1 MSNPFL
7 DPDELVLT
15 PKVEPVRVI
24 ETIPIAHENHIGEE
38 ARESIPSPTN
48 LSVLPELARGG
59 MGHIHPAVDRNLL
72 RQVVLKRLNVQFAA
86 TPMYRDGF
94 IAEAQIQGQLE
105 HPNIAP
111 VHELAIDPQGN
122 PYFTMKYVQGISFD
136 VWLRHH
142 PRGNPERLAEGIEV
156 LLKVCDALAYAH
168 HRGVLHRDIKPGNV
182 MVGDFGQV
190 YLMDWGLARLVR
202 SEQHTGA
209 YAMMNAIG
217 PVGTPNYMA
226 PEQAR
231 GNPLECDERA
241 DVFGLGALLFEVL
254 SGQFV
259 YGNGSVE
266 ELLERAAQGR
276 VLSVDA
282 ACKDLGIA
290 PRIRAIAERA
300 THPEPAQRY
309 QTILALQEDLRAFLH
324 GGMHLPQK
332 TFPAGHEIFREGDRG
347 DEAYMIVAGNC
358 RAHRIVDG
366 QDETLSIMGIGET
379 FGEMALLLFEPR
391 AATVTAMSNVTVL
404 VLDKATM
411 SDGLGL
417 SGWTGSLVRALAQR
431 FADLEQVVRTSGI
444 RRS

>member
-7 DPDELVLT
+7 EPDELALA
-15 PKVEPVRVI
+15 PEVEPVRVI
-24 ETIPIAHENHIGEE
+24 ETIPIAHQNRIDDDE
-38 ARESIPSPTN
+38 RDSIPSPAN
-48 LSVLPELARGG
+48 LSVLPEIARGG

-72 RQVVLKRLNVQFAA
+72 RHVVLKRLNVGFAA
-86 TPMYRDGF
+86 TQMYRDGF

-111 VHELAIDPQGN
+111 VHELAIDPKGN

-136 VWLRHH
+136 VWLLHH
-142 PRGNPERLAEGIEV
+142 PLGNPKRLAEGIEV
-156 LLKVCDALAYAH
+156 LLKVCDAVAYAH

-190 YLMDWGLARLVR
+190 YLMDWGLALLARN
-202 SEQHTGA
+202 SQQTGA

-231 GNPLECDERA
+231 GNPQECDERS
-241 DVFGLGALLFEVL
+241 DIFGLGALLFEVL
-254 SGQFV
+254 CGQFI
-259 YGNGSVE
+259 YGDGSVE
-266 ELLERAAQGR
+266 ELLARAAKGQ
-276 VLSVDA
+276 VVSVDA

-290 PRIRAIAERA
+290 PRIRAIVARA
-300 THPEPAQRY
+300 THPDPAQRY
-309 QTILALQEDLRAFLH
+309 QTVLALQEDLRAFLH

-332 TFPAGHEIFREGDRG
+332 VFPAGHVIFREGEEG

-366 QDETLSIMGIGET
+366 KDETLAIMGIGET

-431 FADLEQVVRTSGI
+431 FADLEHVVRTSGI